1 METAISD
8 VSDEIKNNL
17 DFWNIGE
24 ESLFAIDFKEA
35 IIAPMILFKIH
46 IS

>member
-1 METAISD
+1 METAISYI
-8 VSDEIKNNL
+8 SNEIKNNL

-24 ESLFAIDFKEA
+24 ESLFAIDFKEVV
-35 IIAPMILFKIH
+35 IAPMILFKIH